1 MIGRLCI
8 NLFISTRTGCLYTRA
23 PKDEVHSLNSRIVPP
38 AIRKLKECG
47 KVVDKKPDQ
56 DSDGS
61 MLPLLDKGKGIE
73 LSQFLIWFLKE
84 SRSQVMDG
92 SDDLKEQLRMFQCRA
107 LNCIISVISC
117 VSDKETHYNIIFK
130 EVQERR

>member
-1 MIGRLCI
+1 MGFYI

-47 KVVDKKPDQ
+47 KVVDEKPEREKN
-56 DSDGS
+56 GS
-61 MLPLLDKGKGIE
+61 LLPIHNMGRGIE
-73 LSQFLIWFLKE
+73 LSQFLIRFLEE

-92 SDDLKEQLRMFQCRA
+92 PDDLKEQLRIFQCRA

-117 VSDKETHYNIIFK
+117 VSDKEAHYNIIFK